1 MAQQR
6 YSSFPR
12 SCEYYKSTDR
22 FLCSGEI
29 DIFEGIN
36 LNSVNQY
43 TAHTA
48 AGCNIS
54 TTPSQDFTVPPT
66 SATLGVTSCGP
77 SKKNI
82 GCYFVDDRSG
92 SYGADLNAGG
102 GAVLVL
108 QWEAEGL
115 RICESS
121 FVFCLFVALLN
132 LVLVWLRFSHDL
144 GNFPRGYV
152 PQDLEFGN
160 PHPERWSNDFL
171 KGAWES
177 TTCPSSTY
185 FRDMSIVFDI
195 TLCGDWAGKIVN
207 SSRGCPICEF

>member
-1 MAQQR
+1 M
-6 YSSFPR
+6 
-12 SCEYYKSTDR
+12 
-22 FLCSGEI
+22 
-29 DIFEGIN
+29 
-36 LNSVNQY
+36 NSVNQY

-54 TTPSQDFTVPPT
+54 TTPSQDFTVPTT

-92 SYGADLNAGG
+92 SYGAGLNAGG

-121 FVFCLFVALLN
+121 FVFCLFVVLLN
-132 LVLVWLRFSHDL
+132 LVLVWLRFSHYL

-152 PQDLEFGN
+152 PQDLQFGN